1 MKKRFIFILAAS
13 VALLLWAESKMVF
26 HFSGGTLESIN
37 LSDIDTIRFYD
48 GNIIVGKANKQYTV
62 SVVDSA
68 TFDLEQVTGDTV
80 FVTYNGSS
88 VNVINPYPEDSV
100 TVLSDGANVEVA
112 SSIDKKGVV
121 YYLSG
126 TSTDGSFTLTPSRG
140 YTLVF
145 DNLSLTSATTSP
157 IILNKAV
164 DGSSYAATVNL
175 RGASSLADGSSN
187 TNKGTILSKSKLK
200 INVDEGAQSGS
211 LTVTGNY
218 KHAIN
223 SAKRL
228 ELYGGELIIAG
239 AVTDGFNG
247 DGIEVYDGTLKISGV
262 QGDGVDCSEVVR
274 IEGGNV
280 IVEATADDTKGLK
293 CDSIIEIS
301 GGNVNI
307 TASGAGS
314 KALKSGKKTIL
325 SGGEVTTT
333 LSATA
338 AFVDTDGSYSYNAGI
353 KSDTSIV
360 ISGGTLKVT
369 GAGIAARALSS
380 DMDVEISGGTFN
392 VDLTGA
398 HSIET
403 SDTTS
408 VFGIKADG
416 TVNISN
422 GTSTINIGTA
432 ATASKAIKANNV
444 NISGGELTIV
454 NDGKYFSTTSSS
466 SSSSSSGSSWGGGRP
481 GSSSWG
487 QQTTTSSDFIAAKAI
502 KVDSDFTITG
512 GTVSLTANYG
522 KGIVSDGTVTL
533 GAKNG
538 SDSDFT
544 LDITAGSDNCGTYTS
559 GSSSSWGGMGGG
571 GGGESRTKV
580 NGKPKGISTDGEI
593 NINAGTINIKAYD
606 TGILSTSAPTN
617 VNGGT
622 VFIDAKYDQGIFAKY
637 STLTFNGGFV
647 KVTNS
652 YEAFSGMIITFNEG
666 SSTYAV
672 SSDDAWNATDGNE
685 SSSSVHIYVN
695 GGVHYAVAAGDG
707 LDSNGDMIVSGGIVV
722 VSQTG
727 NGNSPLDTDS
737 GWSHTGGFVLACGGS
752 GMFSESVPTSSAGH
766 IYTTSMKVSANNY
779 LIVAN
784 TSGSVLAAFKVP
796 QEAAAAVCAYNS
808 DVTSYKFYVGSSY
821 NGTLDYFDGVF
832 GLYTSNQPTISTS
845 NYTAYSVSTTNG
857 NSGGGG
863 RP

>member
-13 VALLLWAESKMVF
+13 VALLLWAESKMIF
-26 HFSGGTLESIN
+26 HFSGGSLESIN
-37 LSDIDTIRFYD
+37 LSDIDTIRFNNGD
-48 GNIIVGKANKQYTV
+48 IVVGKANKQYTIA
-62 SVVDSA
+62 VVDSA
-68 TFDLEQVTGDTV
+68 TFELENSVGDTV

-88 VNVINPYPEDSV
+88 VNVINPYPEDSI
-100 TVLSDGANVEVA
+100 TVVSDGANVEVA
-112 SSIDKKGVV
+112 SSVDRKGVV

-157 IILNKAV
+157 IILNKGA

-175 RGASSLADGSSN
+175 IGASSIADGSSN
-187 TNKGTILSKSKLK
+187 TNKGAILSKSKLK
-200 INVDEGAQSGS
+200 IYKNENAQSGS

-223 SAKRL
+223 SSKRL

-247 DGIEVYDGTLKISGV
+247 DGVEVYDGTLKISGV
-262 QGDGVDCSEVVR
+262 NGDGVDCSEVVR

-280 IVEATADDTKGLK
+280 VVESTVDDTKGLK
-293 CDSIIEIS
+293 CDSIIEIT

-307 TASGAGS
+307 TVSGAGS
-314 KALKSGKKTIL
+314 KALKSGYKTIL
-325 SGGEVTTT
+325 SGGEVTTI

-360 ISGGTLKVT
+360 INGGSLKVT
-369 GAGIAARALSS
+369 GAGIAARALNC
-380 DMDVEISGGTFN
+380 DKDVEISGGSFTA
-392 VDLTGA
+392 DLTGA
-398 HSIET
+398 HCIET
-403 SDTTS
+403 SDTSS

-416 TVNISN
+416 SVNISS
-422 GTSTINIGTA
+422 GTSIINIGTA
-432 ATASKAIKANNV
+432 ATASKGIKAATV
-444 NISGGELTIV
+444 DISGGELTIV
-454 NDGKYFSTTSSS
+454 NNGKYFSST
-466 SSSSSSGSSWGGGRP
+466 SSSSSSGSSSQGGRP
-481 GSSSWG
+481 GQGGSSWG
-487 QQTTTSSDFIAAKAI
+487 QTTTTADFVTAKAI
-502 KVDSDFTITG
+502 KVDTDFTITG

-522 KGIVSDGTVTL
+522 KGIISDGTVTL

-538 SDSDFT
+538 SESDFK
-544 LDITAGSDNCGTYTS
+544 LNITAGSSDCGTYTS

-593 NINAGTINIKAYD
+593 NINAGTITIKAFD
-606 TGILSTSAPTN
+606 TGILSTSAPIN
-617 VNGGT
+617 VNGGL
-622 VFIDAKYDQGIFAKY
+622 VYIDAQYDQGIFAKY

-647 KVTNS
+647 KVSNS
-652 YEAFSGMIITFNEG
+652 YEAFSGKIMIFNEG

-685 SSSSVHIYVN
+685 SSSEVHIYVN
-695 GGVHYAVAAGDG
+695 GGVHYAVGAGDG
-707 LDSNGDMIVSGGIVV
+707 LDSNGDMAVSGGIVV
-722 VSQTG
+722 CSQTG
-727 NGNSPLDTDS
+727 NGNSPIDTDS
-737 GWSHTGGFVLACGGS
+737 GWTHTGGFVLACGGS
-752 GMFSESVPTSSAGH
+752 GMFSETIPNSSAGH
-766 IYTTSMKVSANNY
+766 IYTSSGMSISQNQY

-796 QEAAAAVCAYNS
+796 QSAQAAVCAYNS
-808 DVTSYKFYVGSSY
+808 SVTNYKFYVGSSFSE
-821 NGTLDYFDGVF
+821 TLDYFDGVF
-832 GLYTSNQPTISTS
+832 GLYDSNQPTISTS

-857 NSGGGG
+857 NTGGGG
-863 RP
+863 RW